1 MPSVTLGEFS
11 MLSRLRHRQSR
22 PWRPARAVASTS
34 ARAAIGVLLAAAIL
48 AACGG
53 GATTTPGASSGA
65 AASAPWGAPANSPA
79 NAASSP
85 ATASPT
91 ASTGTGTH
99 TGAIPSDQ
107 CSVVTRA
114 DVEAAFGG
122 SSSAGKIDENGH
134 CAFEVSGTIHAGPNV
149 SVPGFVGV
157 SFVDRYTIY
166 DTAKLLFGDAVTKV
180 DGLGTDAWYALTAVH
195 AKVAGGELVVS
206 GLWVGNFNRDTLKA
220 DTITLAKT
228 ILARP

>member
-1 MPSVTLGEFS
+1 
-11 MLSRLRHRQSR
+11 MLATRFRRDTHLL
-22 PWRPARAVASTS
+22 RPARALASTS
-34 ARAAIGVLLAAAIL
+34 AKALVGIVLAAATL
-48 AACGG
+48 AACSG
-53 GATTTPGASSGA
+53 GAATTPGASSGA
-65 AASAPWGAPANSPA
+65 AASTQAPSGAPASSPA

-85 ATASPT
+85 PSSPA
-91 ASTGTGTH
+91 ASTGTSAG
-99 TGAIPSDQ
+99 TGANPSDE

-122 SSSAGKIDENGH
+122 TSSAGKIDENGH

-157 SFVDRYTIY
+157 SFGDTFDPYE
-166 DTAKLLFGDAVTKV
+166 TAKMLFGDAVTKL

-220 DTITLAKT
+220 DTITLTKT
-228 ILARP
+228 ILAGL

>member
-11 MLSRLRHRQSR
+11 MLSRLRHRRSR
-22 PWRPARAVASTS
+22 LRRPARALATTSAKVAS
-34 ARAAIGVLLAAAIL
+34 GVLLAAAIL

-53 GATTTPGASSGA
+53 GASTTPGASSGA
-65 AASAPWGAPANSPA
+65 AASAPSGAPASSPA

-85 ATASPT
+85 ATASPA

-122 SSSAGKIDENGH
+122 SSSAGKLDENGH
-134 CAFEVSGTIHAGPNV
+134 CTFDVSGTIHAGPNV
-149 SVPGFVGV
+149 SVPGTVGV
-157 SFVDRYTIY
+157 SFGKTFSTYDR
-166 DTAKLLFGDAVTKV
+166 AKVIFGDAVTKV
-180 DGLGTDAWYALTAVH
+180 DGLGTEAWYGLTAVH
-195 AKVAGGELVVS
+195 AKIAAGELVVS
-206 GLWVGNFNRDTLKA
+206 GFWVGNFNRDTLKA

>member
-53 GATTTPGASSGA
+53 GATTTPGASSGVV
-65 AASAPWGAPANSPA
+65 
-79 NAASSP
+79 
-85 ATASPT
+85 